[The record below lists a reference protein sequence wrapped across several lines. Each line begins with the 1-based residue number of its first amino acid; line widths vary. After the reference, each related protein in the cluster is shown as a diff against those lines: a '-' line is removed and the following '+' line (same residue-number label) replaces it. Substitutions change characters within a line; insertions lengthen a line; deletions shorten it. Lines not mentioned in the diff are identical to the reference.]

1 MCIQLIL
8 NQATMHK
15 NKRLYDS
22 DLIKFDYISGEIS
35 CTSKV
40 LVLHQRI

>member
-1 MCIQLIL
+1 
-8 NQATMHK
+8 MHK

-40 LVLHQRI
+40 DDALNFEVRRGRSR